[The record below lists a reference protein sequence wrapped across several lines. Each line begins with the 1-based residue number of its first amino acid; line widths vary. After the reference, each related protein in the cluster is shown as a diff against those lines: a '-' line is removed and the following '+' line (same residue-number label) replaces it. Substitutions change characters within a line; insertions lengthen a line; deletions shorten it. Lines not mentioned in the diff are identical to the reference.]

1 MVPVVFS
8 SDHNFIMP
16 TGVAIKSM
24 LESAPNVQ
32 FDIYI
37 LQNDD
42 VTDND
47 RNLLC
52 KITDK
57 FDAKISFIS
66 IGTEF
71 SQSYVIRDIT
81 ISSYYRLLIPWLIT
95 DYDWI
100 IYLDGD
106 IIVKSDISKILDY
119 ITDSNCLVYGVRTPG
134 FNTDI
139 GAMKYIRS
147 IGLDPHKYINGGIL
161 VLNAKLLR
169 DGNYKEKFLS
179 YEAIALYYQD
189 QDIINLVCKD
199 RIGWLPIKFN
209 RTPSLESYDKNAL
222 VKTGIMTYTDLEEAC
237 SNPVVIHYIGMK
249 PWITYTYHW
258 YDWWDVYSRSRF
270 YNSNFEYELSTKIL
284 KPNYSIKQLLKMIIK
299 KVLNR

>member
-16 TGVAIKSM
+16 TGIAIQSM

-47 RNLLC
+47 RNLLR

-57 FDAKISFIS
+57 FDAKISFLF

-71 SQSYVIRDIT
+71 SQSFVIRN
-81 ISSYYRLLIPWLIT
+81 ISISCYYRLLIPWLIP

-100 IYLDGD
+100 VYLDGD
-106 IIVKSDISKILDY
+106 VIVKSDISKILDY
-119 ITDSNCLVYGVRTPG
+119 VTDSNNLVYGVRTPG
-134 FNTDI
+134 YSTDI
-139 GAMKYIRS
+139 IAMKYIRS
-147 IGLDPHKYINGGIL
+147 IGLDPHKYINSGIL

-169 DGNYKEKFLS
+169 EDNYRDKFLS
-179 YEAIALYYQD
+179 YEAKPLNFQD
-189 QDIINLVCKD
+189 QDIINIVCKD
-199 RIGWLPIKFN
+199 KIGWLPIKFN
-209 RTPSLESYDKNAL
+209 RYPSLEGYDKNKLIQAG
-222 VKTGIMTYTDLEEAC
+222 VTTYSDLEEAVTK
-237 SNPVVIHYIGMK
+237 PVVVHYAGMK
-249 PWITYTYHW
+249 PWETFTYDW
-258 YDWWDVYSRSRF
+258 YDWCAVYSRSPF
-270 YNSNFEYELSTKIL
+270 YNNDFTYELSTKIL